1 LACYSERALQLLPVR
16 DIRDAEEL
24 EALLREYEGRRTSD
38 RERLELMM
46 RYAQTAHCR
55 TRYIQR
61 YFGEE
66 SSEDCGHCDNCAGG
80 KRPAPQASRP
90 KSAAK
95 AARER
100 ARLERLIASA
110 VGNVRPDGAS

>member
-66 SSEDCGHCDNCAGG
+66 SSDDCGHCDNCAGDPPP
-80 KRPAPQASRP
+80 RR
-90 KSAAK
+90 
-95 AARER
+95 AARR
-100 ARLERLIASA
+100 ARP
-110 VGNVRPDGAS
+110 RPRETKRGSNG